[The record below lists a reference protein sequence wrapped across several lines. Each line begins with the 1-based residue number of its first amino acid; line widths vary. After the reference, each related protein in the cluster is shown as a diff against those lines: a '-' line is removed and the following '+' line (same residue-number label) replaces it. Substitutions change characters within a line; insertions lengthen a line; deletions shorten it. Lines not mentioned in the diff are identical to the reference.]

1 MLVLPGVR
9 IKKVRYM
16 LVIVEH
22 TGKSMR
28 TIYLITKMITPLVG
42 DTTNSTAHEQID
54 SCHRNHPLHMKSS
67 IIK

>member
-1 MLVLPGVR
+1 
-9 IKKVRYM
+9 M